1 VSLTI
6 TEDGYGIDDHTD
18 AFVPHDELTLADLA
32 DPAGPPRS
40 VLVYFNR
47 ALRARRDRGLAPFTV
62 SNFPSLGHRITPPR
76 TRPGP
81 PWGSTIGLRR
91 GRPSSPRREFPDRAV
106 MDDHRVLGPQAGDD
120 RGTPAPNVVLVLI
133 VDVVSGGSAANA
145 TSWLIRTST
154 PWPTAHECPR

>member
-40 VLVYFNR
+40 VLGYFNR

-62 SNFPSLGHRITPPR
+62 SKFPLSR
-76 TRPGP
+76 TQDYPTTNQAR
-81 PWGSTIGLRR
+81 S
-91 GRPSSPRREFPDRAV
+91 AV
-106 MDDHRVLGPQAGDD
+106 G
-120 RGTPAPNVVLVLI
+120 
-133 VDVVSGGSAANA
+133 
-145 TSWLIRTST
+145 
-154 PWPTAHECPR
+154 